1 MWIIVFYNLMNLKNE
16 IILQKIYFP
25 RHKYMHVCLQNGE
38 GGISE
43 SVCLQEGEVIGAQEQ
58 LCEAG
63 HIDWGPHSLGHVLKT
78 VGWQLPARKC
88 QIVIGKGWKITN

>member
-1 MWIIVFYNLMNLKNE
+1 
-16 IILQKIYFP
+16 
-25 RHKYMHVCLQNGE
+25 MHVCLQNGE

-43 SVCLQEGEVIGAQEQ
+43 SVCLQEGQVIGAQEQ

-78 VGWQLPARKC
+78 VRWQLPARKC
-88 QIVIGKGWKITN
+88 QIVILVKAEKSQTKTNGGQLRVL

>member
-1 MWIIVFYNLMNLKNE
+1 
-16 IILQKIYFP
+16 
-25 RHKYMHVCLQNGE
+25 MHVCLQNGE

-43 SVCLQEGEVIGAQEQ
+43 SVCLQEGEVIGAKEQ

-88 QIVIGKGWKITN
+88 QIVIGKGCKITD